1 MTTVATSAA
10 QEDGDPKLKDG
21 VLVTDILAVNTISP
35 IASRTDMALALLLE
49 QLVRLIY
56 PERSPQDM
64 HPGQWAALRYIN
76 RANLEACTV
85 VGLSRYLG
93 ITQGPAS
100 RAITALERKGLI
112 AGTRGTIDR
121 RVIRLTVTGT
131 GKLLLQH
138 DPIER
143 LASLVG
149 ELDEAQRSVMATVV
163 DQLFSGLS
171 KRANAFTLHEPDI
184 NPQ

>member
-1 MTTVATSAA
+1 MTSVAYSKAQSA
-10 QEDGDPKLKDG
+10 GGGKSG
-21 VLVTDILAVNTISP
+21 INNGSAVAPNRS
-35 IASRTDMALALLLE
+35 DMALALLLE

-64 HPGQWAALRYIN
+64 HPGQWAALRYLS

-100 RAITALERKGLI
+100 RAITALERKELI
-112 AGTRGTIDR
+112 AGTRDKQDR
-121 RVIRLTVTGT
+121 RVIRLSLTEKGAA
-131 GKLLLQH
+131 LLQQ

-143 LASLVG
+143 LATLIG
-149 ELDEAQRSVMATVV
+149 GLDHHQQATMTVV
-163 DQLFSGLS
+163 IDRLFNGLS
-171 KRANAFTLHEPDI
+171 PRIDAFTLHDHEPHSLA
-184 NPQ
+184 

>member
-1 MTTVATSAA
+1 MTAVATTAVQA
-10 QEDGDPKLKDG
+10 NGEQANPI
-21 VLVTDILAVNTISP
+21 VLPAVNVTSLMP
-35 IASRTDMALALLLE
+35 SRTDMALALLLE

-64 HPGQWAALRYIN
+64 HPGQWAALRYVS

-100 RAITALERKGLI
+100 RAVTALERKGLI
-112 AGTRGTIDR
+112 TGTRDKVDR
-121 RVIRLTVTGT
+121 RVIRLAVTEAGQM
-131 GKLLLQH
+131 LLQH

-143 LASLVG
+143 LATLISA
-149 ELDEAQRSVMATVV
+149 LDEVQRNTMTSVI
-163 DQLFSGLS
+163 DRLFSGLS
-171 KRANAFTLHEPDI
+171 PRVDAFTLHDKEPHGLG
-184 NPQ
+184 

>member
-1 MTTVATSAA
+1 MTSMATAST
-10 QEDGDPKLKDG
+10 LKVESLPAG
-21 VLVTDILAVNTISP
+21 LMP
-35 IASRTDMALALLLE
+35 SRTDMALALLLE

-64 HPGQWAALRYIN
+64 HPGQWAALRYIS

-112 AGTRGTIDR
+112 AGTRDKIDR
-121 RVIRLTVTGT
+121 RVIRLSVTELG
-131 GKLLLQH
+131 LALLQQ

-143 LASLVG
+143 LASLISG
-149 ELDEAQRSVMATVV
+149 LDHVQRSTMTTVI
-163 DQLFSGLS
+163 DRLFNGLS
-171 KRANAFTLHEPDI
+171 PRVDAFTLSAPDAK
-184 NPQ
+184 NP